1 MIDKMDAKID
11 FREQNTS
18 AGTFASQWVYQK
30 DFIKLKVEEDEAI
43 LMKPIETS
51 SYCDVIRSLC
61 VINARFGE
69 EEQSM
74 LLNELM
80 IDLFAGHGFIDRF
93 SGVRKFRSGLWQRR
107 EICYQRDTVCS
118 IV

>member
-51 SYCDVIRSLC
+51 SYCDVILIILCHKRLVPRGGTKHVAERAHDRPVRRTRFHRSL
-61 VINARFGE
+61 E
-69 EEQSM
+69 
-74 LLNELM
+74 
-80 IDLFAGHGFIDRF
+80 
-93 SGVRKFRSGLWQRR
+93 RSAKIHRIWTLAK
-107 EICYQRDTVCS
+107 T
-118 IV
+118 